1 MVSIFF
7 MLLKIPRF
15 LHLLLLLL
23 RIYSPHKVEIRNKTC
38 WRIFKMPLLRSVIL
52 LKVHF
57 LKGLEDMSQ
66 NFLHKDRE
74 HIRTPVVHV
83 QKRPQHYMTNL
94 IDAILSVISDFI
106 TEQRISAIDFN
117 PLFSSLGK

>member
-1 MVSIFF
+1 
-7 MLLKIPRF
+7 
-15 LHLLLLLL
+15 
-23 RIYSPHKVEIRNKTC
+23 
-38 WRIFKMPLLRSVIL
+38 MPVLRSVIF
-52 LKVHF
+52 LKVRF

-74 HIRTPVVHV
+74 AIRTPVVHV
-83 QKRPQHYMTNL
+83 PKRPQHYVTNL

>member
-1 MVSIFF
+1 
-7 MLLKIPRF
+7 
-15 LHLLLLLL
+15 
-23 RIYSPHKVEIRNKTC
+23 
-38 WRIFKMPLLRSVIL
+38 
-52 LKVHF
+52 
-57 LKGLEDMSQ
+57 MSQ

-74 HIRTPVVHV
+74 AIRTPVVHV
-83 QKRPQHYMTNL
+83 PKRHQHYVTNL

>member
-1 MVSIFF
+1 
-7 MLLKIPRF
+7 
-15 LHLLLLLL
+15 
-23 RIYSPHKVEIRNKTC
+23 
-38 WRIFKMPLLRSVIL
+38 
-52 LKVHF
+52 
-57 LKGLEDMSQ
+57 MSQ

-74 HIRTPVVHV
+74 AIRTPVEHV
-83 QKRPQHYMTNL
+83 RKRSQHYVTNL